1 MFVINI
7 KKGENSVNQTIKQP
21 KQKMSFSQKVSAY
34 GTIFAG
40 IGLIIIFSI
49 LSPDSFMTFDNAI
62 NITRQISFL
71 VIIAIG
77 ATLVMSVKEFDL
89 SIGAMASLGGVV
101 SAQLAV
107 LGMPIFVA
115 VLVPV
120 MIGFLI
126 GLVSGAII
134 TRFKVLSF
142 VTTLAMGTIIGG
154 FTFWLTG
161 GATVF
166 ENIPEQFSF
175 LGQTEVFVFPLLS
188 IIMIIIV
195 LIFWYI
201 MSQTTLGRRFYAI
214 GGNEKAAEVS
224 GVNIRKYKTIAFALC
239 GMLAALTGA
248 LLASRLGS
256 AHPTG
261 GEAYFLNAYA
271 AVFLGMTVVK
281 SGVSNVI
288 GTLYGAAIL
297 GILANGL
304 TILQIP
310 SFMQN
315 VITGVIIIAALIF
328 QKIGR
333 D

>member
-1 MFVINI
+1 MSELAKPI
-7 KKGENSVNQTIKQP
+7 KP
-21 KQKMSFSQKVSAY
+21 KTSISQKISAY
-34 GTIFAG
+34 GTIVAG
-40 IGLIIIFSI
+40 ILLIIMFSI
-49 LSPDSFMTFDNAI
+49 LSPDSFATFGNAI

-77 ATLVMSVKEFDL
+77 ATLVMSVQEFDL

-101 SAQLAV
+101 SAKLAIAGV
-107 LGMPIFVA
+107 PIFVA
-115 VLVPV
+115 FLVPV
-120 MIGFLI
+120 AIGFII
-126 GLVSGAII
+126 GLISGMVI

-161 GATVF
+161 GSTVF
-166 ENIPEQFSF
+166 EEIPAAFKVI
-175 LGQTEVFVFPLLS
+175 GQKQVLIFPLLS
-188 IIMIIIV
+188 IIMLLIV
-195 LIFWYI
+195 LLFWYL
-201 MSQTTLGRRFYAI
+201 MAHTTLGRRFYAI
-214 GGNEKAAEVS
+214 GGNEKASEVS
-224 GVNIRKYKTIAFALC
+224 GINIRYYKTLTFALC
-239 GMLAALTGA
+239 GMLAAFTGA

-261 GEAYFLNAYA
+261 GDGYFLNAYA
-271 AVFLGMTVVK
+271 AVFLGMTVVR
-281 SGVSNVI
+281 SGVSNII
-288 GTLYGAAIL
+288 GTVFGAAIL

-304 TILQIP
+304 TILQVP

-333 D
+333 A

>member
-1 MFVINI
+1 M
-7 KKGENSVNQTIKQP
+7 SQTIKQQ
-21 KQKMSFSQKVSAY
+21 KQKMSFSQKLSAY

-40 IGLIIIFSI
+40 IALIVIFSI

-77 ATLVMSVKEFDL
+77 ATLVMSVQEFDL

-101 SAQLAV
+101 SAKLAIAGV
-107 LGMPIFVA
+107 PIFVSI
-115 VLVPV
+115 LVPV
-120 MIGFLI
+120 VIGFVI
-126 GLVSGAII
+126 GLISGAIV
-134 TRFKVLSF
+134 TRFRVLSF
-142 VTTLAMGTIIGG
+142 VTTLAMGTVIGG

-161 GATVF
+161 GSTVF
-166 ENIPEQFSF
+166 ENIPESFKF
-175 LGQTEVFVFPLLS
+175 LGQTQIFVFPLLS
-188 IIMIIIV
+188 IIMIILVI
-195 LIFWYI
+195 IFWYV
-201 MSQTTLGRRFYAI
+201 MAHTTLGRRFYAI
-214 GGNEKAAEVS
+214 GGNEKASEVS
-224 GVNIRKYKTIAFALC
+224 GVSINYYKTIAFALC

-271 AVFLGMTVVK
+271 AVFLGMTVVR
-281 SGVSNVI
+281 SGISNVV
-288 GTLYGAAIL
+288 GTLFGAAIL

-304 TILQIP
+304 TILQVP
-310 SFMQN
+310 SFMQD
-315 VITGVIIIAALIF
+315 VITGIIIIAALIF

-333 D
+333 E